1 MCWDC
6 ILYFILFYC
15 LQNSSKHVNHSSQLK
30 TVTKLFSYFHF
41 FNIKMLPEKCYSVSK
56 FATFYG
62 ILYFR
67 RFHDIVFLF
76 LFSIIQVLLWFNQL
90 TNKERFCIDFI
101 IAVQSFFFQS
111 FSSSNWILG
120 KIIYFRSSSI
130 LF

>member
-1 MCWDC
+1 
-6 ILYFILFYC
+6 
-15 LQNSSKHVNHSSQLK
+15 
-30 TVTKLFSYFHF
+30 
-41 FNIKMLPEKCYSVSK
+41 MLPEKCYSVSK

-101 IAVQSFFFQS
+101 IAVQSFFFKV
-111 FSSSNWILG
+111 FLLVIGFLG
-120 KIIYFRSSSI
+120 KLYISDQV
-130 LF
+130 LFFFKFSAPYLVPLSGFT